1 MKVSS
6 GNWKA
11 TVPLIIMSVVG
22 SRAQVLQITGKKQ
35 CEMLGVRYN
44 L

>member
-6 GNWKA
+6 DNWKA
-11 TVPLIIMSVVG
+11 AVPLIIVSVVG

-35 CEMLGVRYN
+35 CEVFGVRYN